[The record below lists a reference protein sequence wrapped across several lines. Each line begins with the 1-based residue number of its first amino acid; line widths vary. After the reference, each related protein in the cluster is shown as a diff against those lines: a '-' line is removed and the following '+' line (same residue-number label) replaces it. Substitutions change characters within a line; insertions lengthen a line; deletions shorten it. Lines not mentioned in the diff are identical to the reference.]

1 MFLAFAAAFVAFLPC
16 ASNKG
21 SVGGKR
27 GANGQSDIRAFLL
40 GNSNVIVNF
49 GTGEIKNTHL
59 LDDVVKGHIDGTNR
73 EPTEREV
80 VESHR
85 GVTRGGGVARARVRL
100 SFGPIEK
107 IHWTVIFM
115 KRESDRREIFSVF
128 NQRLYAL
135 FLSPNGYFRIEAA
148 HSSMVSLFLQIA
160 NRTSVFGTFSLE
172 GSKKTSIGTAATF
185 AGPMASRLQ

>member
-1 MFLAFAAAFVAFLPC
+1 M
-16 ASNKG
+16 
-21 SVGGKR
+21 GGKR

-59 LDDVVKGHIDGTNR
+59 LDDVVKGHIDGNNR

-80 VESHR
+80 VGSHR
-85 GVTRGGGVARARVRL
+85 GVARARVRL

-107 IHWTVIFM
+107 MHWTVIFV

-128 NQRLYAL
+128 NQHLYAL